1 MNDAQIENLRR
12 EIENSVNDDL
22 GPDNTDKKEPVVNV
36 RNLNQDDIDFM
47 IEQVR
52 NPGQIVEDDIEN
64 NDLHGE
70 DLLDSLFFDENE
82 AQILEA
88 RDDIIRM
95 YSQTAASSFVDRD
108 SLPKIPFTS
117 KSNKKVQIFN
127 FALRVILSD
136 IGQDESLDI
145 SSLNDLLYATSKAA
159 TESIGVKIN
168 RKKKVPHSH
177 QPPKWKWKIQKEVE
191 ALRVELSILD
201 EISRGVNVRTRKS
214 HRLKKKYNVENKTSL
229 DSAKE
234 KVKQIMQL
242 KAQRLRRYDKRNKFY
257 RQNKKFTTDAKKF
270 YRELGKGS
278 ITVDNP
284 PSEAEVEGF
293 WNKIWGEEKSFN
305 QDAPWIER
313 EEQRMKDLEHQKI
326 W

>member
-1 MNDAQIENLRR
+1 MRA
-12 EIENSVNDDL
+12 
-22 GPDNTDKKEPVVNV
+22 
-36 RNLNQDDIDFM
+36 
-47 IEQVR
+47 
-52 NPGQIVEDDIEN
+52 
-64 NDLHGE
+64 
-70 DLLDSLFFDENE
+70 
-82 AQILEA
+82 
-88 RDDIIRM
+88 
-95 YSQTAASSFVDRD
+95 
-108 SLPKIPFTS
+108 
-117 KSNKKVQIFN
+117 
-127 FALRVILSD
+127 
-136 IGQDESLDI
+136 
-145 SSLNDLLYATSKAA
+145 
-159 TESIGVKIN
+159 
-168 RKKKVPHSH
+168 
-177 QPPKWKWKIQKEVE
+177 
-191 ALRVELSILD
+191 ELSILD

-278 ITVDNP
+278 ITVDIP

-313 EEQRMKDLEHQKI
+313 EEQRMKDLEHQNWDNITVEEIREALSKAHKWKSPGIDKI
-326 W
+326 PNV